1 MINIYCA
8 AASND
13 IPNGGCGIVLVWSD
27 EFGRSQRREM
37 AFALPGA
44 SLGMAE
50 FHAVK
55 LALASVAPVY
65 RKEATRLHTTSPS
78 LAELLTRKGTAIERW
93 YGFFPDAAAEVHSD
107 STELLAVA
115 SALAGKA
122 TETQRDYDSQ
132 TRAETGNGKPAR

>member
-8 AASND
+8 ANSDDA
-13 IPNGGCGIVLVWSD
+13 PNGGCGLVLVWSD
-27 EFGRSQRREM
+27 EFKRSQRREM
-37 AFALPGA
+37 AFFLPGA
-44 SLGMAE
+44 NLGMAE

-65 RKEATRLHTTSPS
+65 RKEALRLHTTSPS

-93 YGFFPDAAAEVHSD
+93 YGFFQDAAAEVHSD

-115 SALAGKA
+115 EALAEKA
-122 TETQRDYDSQ
+122 TETQRDYDSM
-132 TRAETGNGKPAR
+132 TRAEVADGSPA